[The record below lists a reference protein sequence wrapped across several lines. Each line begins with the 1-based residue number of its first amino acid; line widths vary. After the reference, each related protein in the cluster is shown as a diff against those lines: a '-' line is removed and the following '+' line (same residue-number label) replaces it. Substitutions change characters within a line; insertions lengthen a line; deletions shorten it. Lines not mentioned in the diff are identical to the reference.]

1 MHIFNNITY
10 GYQLDSWISHY
21 SSVQLIISSKNV
33 LIIVIDDSLLDYY
46 QMNELVRS
54 SKMQIKKYIPRMYFF
69 LKRYLPLEYD
79 MVVLG
84 FSDKIK
90 KMARVRVSFS

>member
-1 MHIFNNITY
+1 
-10 GYQLDSWISHY
+10 
-21 SSVQLIISSKNV
+21 
-33 LIIVIDDSLLDYY
+33 
-46 QMNELVRS
+46 
-54 SKMQIKKYIPRMYFF
+54 MQIKKYIPRMYFF

-90 KMARVRVSFS
+90 KMARVRVIFS